1 MTDIITIVYI
11 LSIKYK
17 YIIIKKKIM
26 LYTINRS
33 SQKGK
38 YWDIGACWD
47 ITRSNYCRYE
57 RTKERTNVQRDH
69 NLVVFKGY

>member
-1 MTDIITIVYI
+1 
-11 LSIKYK
+11 
-17 YIIIKKKIM
+17 M